1 MCQIQKSQKCVSTLK
16 LWGWL
21 VFSLKKSR
29 MPEGLQTKLLVVL
42 KIVSPCAAS
51 SIAEC
56 AVARKRTSIVYR
68 GIWGIF
74 NTIALYHIPNYC
86 NTKYTKY
93 TKLLYTTNTKR
104 GKKQRRDNADMG
116 WWWPKAIYRAPT
128 LCIVSV
134 YGIVLYVLYLMV

>member
-42 KIVSPCAAS
+42 KIVSPCAAF

-68 GIWGIF
+68 GI
-74 NTIALYHIPNYC
+74 
-86 NTKYTKY
+86 
-93 TKLLYTTNTKR
+93 
-104 GKKQRRDNADMG
+104 
-116 WWWPKAIYRAPT
+116 
-128 LCIVSV
+128 
-134 YGIVLYVLYLMV
+134 